1 MVVAYSIVVVYVY
14 SSIVCV
20 YVYLYIDTLTL
31 THSPTYIHTYIQTKL
46 SSQDRAAVV
55 IQALVRGAL
64 LRTSWAREDAAILMQ
79 SIYRGYKARVLLSNM
94 IEDLIKQGE
103 M

>member
-1 MVVAYSIVVVYVY
+1 M
-14 SSIVCV
+14 
-20 YVYLYIDTLTL
+20 
-31 THSPTYIHTYIQTKL
+31 QTKL